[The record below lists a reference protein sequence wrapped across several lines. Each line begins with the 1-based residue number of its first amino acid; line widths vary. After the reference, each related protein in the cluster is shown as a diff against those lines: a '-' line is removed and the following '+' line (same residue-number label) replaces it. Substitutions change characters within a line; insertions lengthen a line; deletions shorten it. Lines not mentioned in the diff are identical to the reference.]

1 MGPAGE
7 LRYPS
12 YPEGDGRWRFPGVG
26 EFQCFDRYM
35 LASLYE
41 AAMEAGQ
48 PAWCAVASSAQLL
61 VHWVLTVLHSCQH
74 CLHNVVQLLVPARS
88 PVSMARVMCPTFC
101 ALLATFLARA
111 KVVGAGI
118 PVSPCSL
125 LASPTQLQS
134 CQLLQWG

>member
-1 MGPAGE
+1 MGMGPAGE

-48 PAWCAVASSAQLL
+48 PAW
-61 VHWVLTVLHSCQH
+61 
-74 CLHNVVQLLVPARS
+74 
-88 PVSMARVMCPTFC
+88 
-101 ALLATFLARA
+101 
-111 KVVGAGI
+111 
-118 PVSPCSL
+118 
-125 LASPTQLQS
+125 
-134 CQLLQWG
+134 